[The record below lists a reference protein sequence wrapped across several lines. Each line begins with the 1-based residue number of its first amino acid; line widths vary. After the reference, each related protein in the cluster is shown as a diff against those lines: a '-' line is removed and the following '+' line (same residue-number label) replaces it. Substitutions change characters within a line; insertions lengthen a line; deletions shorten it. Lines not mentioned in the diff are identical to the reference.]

1 LSQTLDWENTKQL
14 LERCVWLRVCVTVS
28 VCLKL
33 SNRVDS
39 PKEIFDYIGAKI
51 RDHRSVVIW
60 IVPSPVRSSFIVI
73 VENPL
78 KALKISKKQ
87 LLKMHFAFR
96 LLHIEIKLRVIIVSF
111 GFVRIF
117 LISVDKLFH
126 EVMITLD
133 G

>member
-1 LSQTLDWENTKQL
+1 
-14 LERCVWLRVCVTVS
+14 VS
-28 VCLKL
+28 VCLEF
-33 SNRVDS
+33 SNCVDS
-39 PKEIFDYIGAKI
+39 TQEIFDYIGAKI
-51 RDHRSVVIW
+51 RDHWSVVIW

-78 KALKISKKQ
+78 HAFKISEEQ
-87 LLKMHFAFR
+87 LLKMHFAFWF
-96 LLHIEIKLRVIIVSF
+96 LHIEIELRVIIVSF

-117 LISVDKLFH
+117 LVSVDKLFH